1 MRTGR
6 STEKAPPAPLGR
18 LRSATNGW
26 FGKAQLQGL
35 LFGVELGQVL
45 VMSRPGAIHADHG
58 CAAAKLT
65 PAHLRYAASTRH
77 GGAIVAKF
85 DRITS
90 IPSVLN
96 GQPTIRGMRLSVRRV
111 IEALAVYPDWDDLR
125 REYPDLEP
133 EDIRQALEFAAHNLD
148 DSVEP
153 LEAA

>member
-1 MRTGR
+1 M
-6 STEKAPPAPLGR
+6 
-18 LRSATNGW
+18 
-26 FGKAQLQGL
+26 
-35 LFGVELGQVL
+35 
-45 VMSRPGAIHADHG
+45 
-58 CAAAKLT
+58 
-65 PAHLRYAASTRH
+65 
-77 GGAIVAKF
+77 AKF